1 MTHFGRILE
10 TSGDDNETK
19 KYILWFILGGLLL
32 FLLLAAFIIETLLS
46 RSKKDERSQI
56 ERLKQREQ
64 YREATQIESNVIY
77 DQNNTTRKD
86 QIREPI
92 FEEDERE
99 NVE

>member
-1 MTHFGRILE
+1 MTHLGRILE
-10 TSGDDNETK
+10 ASGDDNETK

-46 RSKKDERSQI
+46 KSKKDESSQI
-56 ERLKQREQ
+56 ERIKQRDQ
-64 YREATQIESNVIY
+64 YREATQIESNVMY
-77 DQNNTTRKD
+77 DQNTTRKD

-99 NVE
+99 